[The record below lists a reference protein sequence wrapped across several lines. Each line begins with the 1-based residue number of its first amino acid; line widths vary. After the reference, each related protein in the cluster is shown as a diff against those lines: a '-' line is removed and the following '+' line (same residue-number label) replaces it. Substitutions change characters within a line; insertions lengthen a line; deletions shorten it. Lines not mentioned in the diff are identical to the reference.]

1 MRRILLCLV
10 AVLGLAA
17 CAGESKWASDE
28 AVRAAAYVPDG
39 PPKVTLF
46 TVVST
51 RNGSGGHASL
61 MVDASQRIM
70 FDPAGTWR
78 HPSLPERND
87 VFFGMS
93 SDMVTFYI
101 DYHARE
107 TYDVVQQS
115 VVVTPEVAEMVAQR
129 ALNHGAVGKTQCAVA
144 VSAILSGVPGFESI
158 PRTMSP
164 KKLMR
169 AFGALPGVTT
179 RTISDDDAD
188 QNHGVLLV
196 QAATPTIPD

>member
-1 MRRILLCLV
+1 MRRFLLCLF
-10 AVLGLAA
+10 AVLGLSA
-17 CAGESKWASDE
+17 CGAESQWASDE
-28 AVRAAAYVPDG
+28 AVRVAAYSHNG
-39 PPKVTLF
+39 PPTITLF

-61 MVDASQRIM
+61 MVDGSQRIM

-87 VFFGMS
+87 VFFGMTP
-93 SDMVTFYI
+93 DMVNFYI

-115 VVVTPEVAEMVAQR
+115 KVVSPEVAEMVAQR
-129 ALNHGAVGKTQCAVA
+129 ALNYGAVAKTQCATS

-164 KKLMR
+164 KKLMK

-188 QNHGVLLV
+188 ANHGVLMV
-196 QAATPTIPD
+196 QAATPTIPE

>member
-10 AVLGLAA
+10 AVLGLSA
-17 CAGESKWASDE
+17 CGAESRWASDE
-28 AVRAAAYVPDG
+28 AVRAAAYSHDG
-39 PPKVTLF
+39 PPTVTLF

-51 RNGSGGHASL
+51 RNGSGGHSGL
-61 MVDASQRIM
+61 MVDGSQRIM
-70 FDPAGTWR
+70 FDPAGTWH

-87 VFFGMS
+87 VFFGMTPK
-93 SDMVTFYI
+93 MVNFYI

-115 VVVTPEVAEMVAQR
+115 LVVSPEVAEMVAQR
-129 ALNHGAVGKTQCAVA
+129 ALNHGAVAKTQCAVA

-164 KKLMR
+164 IKLMK
-169 AFGALPGVTT
+169 AFGALPGATT
-179 RTISDDDAD
+179 RRISDDDAD

-196 QAATPTIPD
+196 QAATPVIAE